1 MTAIILVGFYFL
13 VLLVGIV
20 IGWLLSG
27 YFRHSPAAGP
37 RRRRL
42 QGRAANLPTA
52 EEYYGQPDPL
62 SKFWP
67 EGASAALGPIEQ
79 GGGVIHRPVSAEPS
93 GWPLGEFT
101 PGSDCEILLVGRD
114 LESDRED
121 LRTWALATVKFVF
134 TQTFDGRPRFICEK
148 WGGFGLVMVDPDE
161 IRPKG
166 GASATI

>member
-1 MTAIILVGFYFL
+1 MTAITLVFVFVL
-13 VLLVGIV
+13 VLLVGMML
-20 IGWLLSG
+20 GWLVCELVHNSTAG
-27 YFRHSPAAGP
+27 TQHPPAAPTLPGASSPAPGT
-37 RRRRL
+37 RL
-42 QGRAANLPTA
+42 
-52 EEYYGQPDPL
+52 DW
-62 SKFWP
+62 WP
-67 EGASAALGPIEQ
+67 GDASAPLGTLEF